1 MRRRVKIVKY
11 RHLSKAK
18 TCNGK
23 WVSGFLHCKEN
34 KWYISNKA
42 GSPFAFEVRP
52 DTICQCTGLKDKN
65 GKLIWEG
72 DIILFQRDNDDCPF
86 PDKDTKKRLGK
97 VFYKDFRTTFAI
109 EMGKSGS
116 GSLNDDLWKYVQN
129 GNRVEVIGNI
139 FDNPE
144 LINER

>member
-1 MRRRVKIVKY
+1 MKDRY
-11 RHLSKAK
+11 LYKAK
-18 TCNGK
+18 TCNGE
-23 WVSGFLHCKEN
+23 WVAGFLHCKDD
-34 KWYISNKA
+34 KWYVSNKA
-42 GSPFAFEVRP
+42 ASPFAFEVRP

-109 EMGKSGS
+109 GMGESGS

-144 LINER
+144 LIKKR

>member
-1 MRRRVKIVKY
+1 MEDRY
-11 RHLSKAK
+11 LFKAK
-18 TCNGK
+18 TCNGE
-23 WVSGFLHCKEN
+23 WAAGFLHCKN
-34 KWYISNKA
+34 DKWYISNKA
-42 GSPFAFEVRP
+42 GSPFAFEVQP

-109 EMGKSGS
+109 GMGKSGS

-139 FDNPE
+139 FDDPE
-144 LINER
+144 LIKEI